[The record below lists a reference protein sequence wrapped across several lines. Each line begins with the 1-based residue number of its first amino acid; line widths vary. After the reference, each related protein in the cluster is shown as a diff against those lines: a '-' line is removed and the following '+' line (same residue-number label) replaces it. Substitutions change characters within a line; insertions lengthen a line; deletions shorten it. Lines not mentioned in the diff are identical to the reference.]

1 MTPETRRLSVKLDS
15 VRAACERAPAGPQK
29 EAAWKHY
36 KLAEKAHSDE
46 NHTEMYRELE
56 AAKQVLA

>member
-1 MTPETRRLSVKLDS
+1 MTPEARKLAVKLAS
-15 VRAACERAPAGPQK
+15 IRAACERAPAGPQK

-56 AAKQVLA
+56 AAKQVLT

>member
-1 MTPETRRLSVKLDS
+1 MKLDS

>member
-1 MTPETRRLSVKLDS
+1 MTPETRLLSVKLDS
-15 VRAACERAPAGPQK
+15 VRAACERASAGPK
-29 EAAWKHY
+29 KDAAWKHY
-36 KLAEKAHSDE
+36 RLAEKAHSDE